1 MLAREQ
7 TSRVVTKCLNPAI
20 SFRCPVHY
28 CFGVSPVS
36 VVFIY
41 TRSLS
46 VIFVNLRATLITII
60 SATCENLSS
69 EIEKNNI
76 YTSHPCNIG
85 RGNIFIYLTYRENKL
100 NIS

>member
-36 VVFIY
+36 VLFIY

-46 VIFVNLRATLITII
+46 VIFVNLRATLITIT
-60 SATCENLSS
+60 SATWS

-85 RGNIFIYLTYRENKL
+85 QGNIFIYLTYRENKL